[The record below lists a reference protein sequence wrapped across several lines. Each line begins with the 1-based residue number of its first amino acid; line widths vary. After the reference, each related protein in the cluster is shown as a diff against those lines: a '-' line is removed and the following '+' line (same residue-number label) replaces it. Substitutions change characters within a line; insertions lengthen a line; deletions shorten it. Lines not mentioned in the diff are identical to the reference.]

1 MTCAHVWK
9 IKSQK
14 VVGNGLVISEVK
26 KCELCRVTWRMHCTA
41 EFAHDRARMDACGP

>member
-14 VVGNGLVISEVK
+14 VVGDGLVISEVK
-26 KCELCRVTWRMHCTA
+26 KCDLCGVVWRMHQTIEA
-41 EFAHDRARMDACGP
+41 AHDSARMDAG